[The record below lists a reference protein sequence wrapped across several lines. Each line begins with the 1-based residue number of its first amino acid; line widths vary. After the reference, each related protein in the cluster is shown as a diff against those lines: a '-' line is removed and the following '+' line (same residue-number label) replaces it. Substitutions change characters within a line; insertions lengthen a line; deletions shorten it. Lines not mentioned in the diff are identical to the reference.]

1 MNRASVTP
9 AFRERIRRLFEGN
22 EALRVRGVGDMAI
35 GWGLETRTPS
45 EHYGYDGLKRGVQ
58 RDHPILLFKYTL
70 EGFGAFSFGERRW
83 RIRPGQVFL
92 AMTPSP
98 YRFWLPKRSASW
110 SFFWISIHH
119 RYLAERVFSMLQKT
133 SPVFVL
139 PEDSPLMIASLAIL
153 GGVLLGRFP
162 DLHAREAALF
172 HWLCEYERLTDQQLH
187 PADKREELLDTVKR
201 AMMVK
206 LSRPIDVSAVAASC
220 GLSRT
225 HFSHRFRRATGRS
238 PAAYMAQLRA
248 GEAERHLRE
257 TAESVQ
263 TVAARCGF
271 GSSTQ
276 FGRVFRRFYHMTPA
290 AYRTSSGSPRKGTAV
305 KSA

>member
-9 AFRERIRRLFEGN
+9 AFRERIRCLFGGDERLR
-22 EALRVRGVGDMAI
+22 LRGVGDMAI
-35 GWGLETRTPS
+35 GWGLETRTTA

-70 EGFGAFSFGERRW
+70 EGFGAFSFEERRW
-83 RIRPGQVFL
+83 RLRPGQVFL

-119 RYLAERVFSMLQKT
+119 RYLAERVFSTLQKT
-133 SPVFVL
+133 SPVFAL
-139 PEDSPLMIASLAIL
+139 SEDSPLMSASLAIL

-201 AMMVK
+201 AVMAK
-206 LSRPIDVSAVAASC
+206 LSRPIDVAAVAASC

-290 AYRTSSGSPRKGTAV
+290 AYRASSGSPRKSPSV